1 MAKLKDIASYLDGLL
16 KINKIPDYPGAL
28 NGLQLQGGN
37 PIRRIASAVD
47 AALPVIRE
55 AVKLKSD
62 LLIVHHGLFWGGSQR
77 IEGALY
83 EKLKLAM
90 DAKMAIYS
98 CHIPLDVH
106 PKFGNNTLLAKA
118 IGLSK
123 PSPFLEWQGIRTG
136 LCFKVDMQRKT
147 LLRKIEKAVGGPV
160 HLAPG
165 GTSKVKHIGLVTGG
179 AGSQVA
185 AAAAAGIDTFIT
197 GEGAHHTY
205 TLAEE
210 LGVNLIY
217 AGHYATETFGVQA
230 LAGHLAKKYTASS
243 TFIDHPTGL

>member
-83 EKLKLAM
+83 EKLKLM
-90 DAKMAIYS
+90 
-98 CHIPLDVH
+98 
-106 PKFGNNTLLAKA
+106 
-118 IGLSK
+118 
-123 PSPFLEWQGIRTG
+123 
-136 LCFKVDMQRKT
+136 
-147 LLRKIEKAVGGPV
+147 
-160 HLAPG
+160 
-165 GTSKVKHIGLVTGG
+165 
-179 AGSQVA
+179 
-185 AAAAAGIDTFIT
+185 
-197 GEGAHHTY
+197 
-205 TLAEE
+205 
-210 LGVNLIY
+210 LI
-217 AGHYATETFGVQA
+217 
-230 LAGHLAKKYTASS
+230 
-243 TFIDHPTGL
+243 